1 MSQKYISVS
10 LKVEAL
16 RKTGVFMPEKQ
27 KKPNKPD
34 LLQDYDIPENRHN
47 FNKIWVLLEKE
58 YPDAKPSLNYS
69 NPLELLVATVL
80 SAQSTDVQI
89 NKVTENLFKK
99 YRTAE
104 DYANADLR
112 ELENDIYSTGFYKNK
127 AKNIKDAALIIV
139 ERHNGE
145 VPKTMEE
152 LDALRGVGRK
162 TANIILARG
171 FGITEGIAVDTHV
184 KRVSRRLGFTKHI
197 DPEKIEQDLMS
208 LVPEENF
215 DIFSMT
221 LIYHGR
227 KICQARKPKCEICL
241 VKDLCPSS
249 VIFLAKE
256 ENYMQRR

>member
-1 MSQKYISVS
+1 
-10 LKVEAL
+10 
-16 RKTGVFMPEKQ
+16 MPEKQ
-27 KKPNKPD
+27 KKSNMPD
-34 LLQDYDIPENRHN
+34 PLQDYDIPDNRHN

-58 YPDAKPSLNYS
+58 YPDAKPSLNYN

-145 VPKTMEE
+145 VPRQWKSWM
-152 LDALRGVGRK
+152 LYPAL
-162 TANIILARG
+162 A
-171 FGITEGIAVDTHV
+171 
-184 KRVSRRLGFTKHI
+184 
-197 DPEKIEQDLMS
+197 EKQQI
-208 LVPEENF
+208 
-215 DIFSMT
+215 
-221 LIYHGR
+221 
-227 KICQARKPKCEICL
+227 
-241 VKDLCPSS
+241 
-249 VIFLAKE
+249 
-256 ENYMQRR
+256 